1 MQKWDPE
8 ETLIRSKPNKT
19 KNAKKKPYQIC
30 SMMARAKPDST
41 SHEGPQEMLW
51 VSHDSPPFW
60 KPREG
65 LGEGLQT
72 YWHHNIVPGR
82 KTR

>member
-19 KNAKKKPYQIC
+19 KNVKKKPYQIC

-51 VSHDSPPFW
+51 VSHDSPLFW
-60 KPREG
+60 KPREVWG
-65 LGEGLQT
+65 KACRLT
-72 YWHHNIVPGR
+72 DTII
-82 KTR
+82 